1 MQAIFSFGKGRH
13 MPYRNR
19 GLKHAAIVKIM
30 KRIREKKTVVAI
42 LGFYLL
48 GDFIQDGMI
57 DGSLLVTIGS
67 YF

>member
-1 MQAIFSFGKGRH
+1 M
-13 MPYRNR
+13 
-19 GLKHAAIVKIM
+19 KHAAIVKIM